1 MGKYPCLRVQY
12 VDVCTL
18 YENILHGFSKEVD
31 SKDKVSESE
40 LLYMNGSQVNL
51 DGVSNLIS
59 F

>member
-31 SKDKVSESE
+31 SKDKVSECE